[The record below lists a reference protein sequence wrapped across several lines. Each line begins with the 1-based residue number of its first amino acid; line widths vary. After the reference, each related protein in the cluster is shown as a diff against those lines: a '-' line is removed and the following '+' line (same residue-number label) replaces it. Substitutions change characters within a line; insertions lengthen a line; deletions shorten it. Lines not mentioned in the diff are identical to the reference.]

1 MTGEFVWGGGDLDLG
16 TYLARIG
23 VGETV
28 RPDLAT
34 LRAVHRGHVAA
45 FPFENLEILL
55 GRPILLDIKALQDK
69 MVAQRRGGYCY
80 EQNLLFAA
88 VLERIGFSFT
98 GIGARIRMGSDKLRP
113 VTHMALKVE
122 ADGEQWLC
130 DVGFGGEGL
139 LEPLPFRDGVQAQQ
153 GGWTFGIE
161 RESQDVRV
169 LRSLHPDGWF
179 DLYAFGPEERFP
191 VDYTVMNH
199 YISTHPHSPF
209 VSRVVVQQTE
219 PGIRRSL
226 VGSMLVT
233 ARPDGSEE
241 QREVPV
247 AELVEV
253 LAREFRIGIDEA
265 DGVTLARVQSSGT

>member
-1 MTGEFVWGGGDLDLG
+1 MTGEFVWGGGDLDFDA
-16 TYLARIG
+16 YLARIG
-23 VGETV
+23 VGGTV

-55 GRPILLDIKALQDK
+55 GRPILLDVKALQDK

-139 LEPLPFRDGVQAQQ
+139 LEPLPFRDGIQAGQ

-169 LRSLHPDGWF
+169 LRSLHPEGWF

-241 QREVPV
+241 QREVRV

-253 LAREFRIGIDEA
+253 LAREFRIGLGEA